1 MILMKCKAAIEELHN
16 ELDEVNKIKSN
27 LESKNLKLE
36 KELFEKES
44 QFKQEKSIKDRL
56 EGN

>member
-1 MILMKCKAAIEELHN
+1 MKCKAAIEELHN

-36 KELFEKES
+36 KEIFEKES
-44 QFKQEKSIKDRL
+44 QFKQERSAKDRL
-56 EGN
+56 EGNE